1 MAITQLSV
9 FLENKPGK
17 LYEVVK
23 RISEAGINL
32 RAMTIA
38 EVRDFGILRIIVS
51 DAKKAMEVL
60 EDDHIITTTEVVSA
74 VMEDKAGALYDIL
87 QALESANVNIEYM
100 LLDTFNQAKVNIEYM
115 YAYTGEV
122 TGSANV
128 VFRVDDIEGAEAQL
142 REAGVQVL

>member
-1 MAITQLSV
+1 MAITQLSI
-9 FLENKPGK
+9 FLENKPGM

-23 RISEAGINL
+23 RLAEAGVNI

-51 DAKKAMEVL
+51 DAEKAMEVL

-74 VMEDKAGALYDIL
+74 IMEDKAGALYDIL
-87 QALESANVNIEYM
+87 QALESAN
-100 LLDTFNQAKVNIEYM
+100 VNIEYM

-128 VFRVDDIEGAEAQL
+128 VFRVDDIEGAEAKL
-142 REAGVQVL
+142 KEAGVEVL

>member
-1 MAITQLSV
+1 MAITQLSI
-9 FLENKPGK
+9 FLENKPGT
-17 LYEVVK
+17 LHETVK
-23 RISEAGINL
+23 RISEAGINI

-38 EVRDFGILRIIVS
+38 EVRDFGILRIIV
-51 DAKKAMEVL
+51 DDVAKAMEVL

-87 QALESANVNIEYM
+87 QALEAAN
-100 LLDTFNQAKVNIEYM
+100 VNIEYM

-128 VFRVDDIEGAEAQL
+128 VFRVDDIEGAEAKL
-142 REAGVQVL
+142 REAGVEVL

>member
-1 MAITQLSV
+1 MAITQLSI
-9 FLENKPGK
+9 FLENKPGM

-23 RISEAGINL
+23 RLAEAGVNI

-74 VMEDKAGALYDIL
+74 IMEDKAGALYDIL
-87 QALESANVNIEYM
+87 QALESANVNIE
-100 LLDTFNQAKVNIEYM
+100 
-115 YAYTGEV
+115 
-122 TGSANV
+122 
-128 VFRVDDIEGAEAQL
+128 
-142 REAGVQVL
+142 

>member
-1 MAITQLSV
+1 MAITQLSI
-9 FLENKPGK
+9 FLENKPGM
-17 LYEVVK
+17 LYEVVQ
-23 RISEAGINL
+23 RISEAGINI

-51 DAKKAMEVL
+51 DVKKAMEVL

-87 QALESANVNIEYM
+87 QALESA
-100 LLDTFNQAKVNIEYM
+100 DVNIEYM

-128 VFRVDDIEGAEAQL
+128 VFRVDDIEGAEAKL
-142 REAGVQVL
+142 REAGVEVL

>member
-1 MAITQLSV
+1 MAITQLSI
-9 FLENKPGK
+9 FLENKPGT
-17 LYEVVK
+17 LHETVK
-23 RISEAGINL
+23 RISEAGVNI

-51 DAKKAMEVL
+51 DVEKAMAVL
-60 EDDHIITTTEVVSA
+60 QDDHIITTTEVVSA

-100 LLDTFNQAKVNIEYM
+100 

-128 VFRVDDIEGAEAQL
+128 VFRVDDIEGAETKL

>member
-100 LLDTFNQAKVNIEYM
+100 

-128 VFRVDDIEGAEAQL
+128 VFRVDDIEGAESKL
-142 REAGVQVL
+142 REAGVEVL

>member
-23 RISEAGINL
+23 RISEARINL

-100 LLDTFNQAKVNIEYM
+100 

>member
-1 MAITQLSV
+1 MAITQLSI
-9 FLENKPGK
+9 FLENKPGT
-17 LYEVVK
+17 LHETVK
-23 RISEAGINL
+23 RISEAGVNI

-51 DAKKAMEVL
+51 DVEKAMAVL
-60 EDDHIITTTEVVSA
+60 QDDHIITTTEVVSA

-100 LLDTFNQAKVNIEYM
+100 

-128 VFRVDDIEGAEAQL
+128 VFRVDDIEGAEAKL
-142 REAGVQVL
+142 KEAGVEVL

>member
-100 LLDTFNQAKVNIEYM
+100 

-128 VFRVDDIEGAEAQL
+128 VFRVDDIEGAEAKL
-142 REAGVQVL
+142 REAGVEVL

>member
-1 MAITQLSV
+1 MAITQLSI
-9 FLENKPGK
+9 FLENKPGM

-23 RISEAGINL
+23 RLAEAGVNI

-51 DAKKAMEVL
+51 DAEKAMEVL

-74 VMEDKAGALYDIL
+74 IMEDKAGALYDIL
-87 QALESANVNIEYM
+87 QALESAN
-100 LLDTFNQAKVNIEYM
+100 VNIEYM

-128 VFRVDDIEGAEAQL
+128 VFRVDDIEGAEAKL
-142 REAGVQVL
+142 REAGVEVL

>member
-74 VMEDKAGALYDIL
+74 VMEDRAGALYDIL
-87 QALESANVNIEYM
+87 QALESAN
-100 LLDTFNQAKVNIEYM
+100 VNIEYM

>member
-1 MAITQLSV
+1 MAITQLSI
-9 FLENKPGK
+9 FLENKPGT
-17 LYEVVK
+17 LHETVK
-23 RISEAGINL
+23 RISEAGVNI

-38 EVRDFGILRIIVS
+38 EVRDFGILRIIV
-51 DAKKAMEVL
+51 DNIEKAMEVL
-60 EDDHIITTTEVVSA
+60 QDDHIITTTEVVSA

-87 QALESANVNIEYM
+87 QALEAAN
-100 LLDTFNQAKVNIEYM
+100 VNIEYM

-128 VFRVDDIEGAEAQL
+128 VFRVDDIEGAEAKL

>member
-1 MAITQLSV
+1 MAITQLSI
-9 FLENKPGK
+9 FLENKPGT
-17 LYEVVK
+17 LHETVR
-23 RISEAGINL
+23 RISEAGVNI

-38 EVRDFGILRIIVS
+38 EVRDFGILRIIGS
-51 DAKKAMEVL
+51 DVEKAMAVL
-60 EDDHIITTTEVVSA
+60 QDDHIITTTEVVSA

-100 LLDTFNQAKVNIEYM
+100 

-128 VFRVDDIEGAEAQL
+128 VFRVDDIEGAEAKL

>member
-1 MAITQLSV
+1 MEMAITQLSI
-9 FLENKPGK
+9 FLENKPGM

-23 RISEAGINL
+23 RLAEAGVNI

-38 EVRDFGILRIIVS
+38 EVRDFGILRINVS

-74 VMEDKAGALYDIL
+74 IMEDKAGALYNIL
-87 QALESANVNIEYM
+87 QALESAN
-100 LLDTFNQAKVNIEYM
+100 VNIEYM

-128 VFRVDDIEGAEAQL
+128 VFRVDDIEGAEAEL
-142 REAGVQVL
+142 RKAGVEVL

>member
-23 RISEAGINL
+23 RISEADINL

-60 EDDHIITTTEVVSA
+60 EDDHIITTTKVVSA

-87 QALESANVNIEYM
+87 QALESAN
-100 LLDTFNQAKVNIEYM
+100 VNIEYM

-128 VFRVDDIEGAEAQL
+128 VFRVDDIEGAEAKL
-142 REAGVQVL
+142 REAGVEVL

>member
-1 MAITQLSV
+1 MAITQLSI
-9 FLENKPGK
+9 FLENKPGT
-17 LYEVVK
+17 LHETVK
-23 RISEAGINL
+23 RISEAGVNI
-32 RAMTIA
+32 RAMTSA

-51 DAKKAMEVL
+51 DVEKAMAVL
-60 EDDHIITTTEVVSA
+60 QDDHIITTTEVVSA

-100 LLDTFNQAKVNIEYM
+100 

-128 VFRVDDIEGAEAQL
+128 VFRVDDIAGAEAKL
-142 REAGVQVL
+142 RDAGVQVL

>member
-1 MAITQLSV
+1 MAITQLSI
-9 FLENKPGK
+9 FLENKPGM

-23 RISEAGINL
+23 RLAEAGVNI

-51 DAKKAMEVL
+51 DAEKAMEVL

-100 LLDTFNQAKVNIEYM
+100 

-128 VFRVDDIEGAEAQL
+128 VFRVDDIEGAEEEL
-142 REAGVQVL
+142 RKAGVEVL

>member
-74 VMEDKAGALYDIL
+74 VMEDRAGALYDIL
-87 QALESANVNIEYM
+87 QALESAN
-100 LLDTFNQAKVNIEYM
+100 VNIEYM

-128 VFRVDDIEGAEAQL
+128 VFRVDDIEGAEAKL
-142 REAGVQVL
+142 REAGVEVL

>member
-1 MAITQLSV
+1 MAITQLSI
-9 FLENKPGK
+9 FLENKPGT
-17 LYEVVK
+17 LHEVVK
-23 RISEAGINL
+23 RLSEAGVNI

-51 DAKKAMEVL
+51 DVEKAKEVL

-87 QALESANVNIEYM
+87 EALESA
-100 LLDTFNQAKVNIEYM
+100 DANIEYM

-128 VFRVDDIEGAEAQL
+128 VFRVDDIEGAEAKL
-142 REAGVQVL
+142 REAGVEVL

>member
-1 MAITQLSV
+1 MAITQLSI

-51 DAKKAMEVL
+51 DAEKAMEVL

-100 LLDTFNQAKVNIEYM
+100 

-128 VFRVDDIEGAEAQL
+128 VFRVDDIEGAEAKL
-142 REAGVQVL
+142 REAGVEVL

>member
-1 MAITQLSV
+1 MAITQLSI
-9 FLENKPGK
+9 FLENKPGM

-23 RISEAGINL
+23 RLAEAGVNI

-74 VMEDKAGALYDIL
+74 IMEDKAGALYNIL

-100 LLDTFNQAKVNIEYM
+100 
-115 YAYTGEV
+115 YAYTEEV

-128 VFRVDDIEGAEAQL
+128 VFRVDDIEGAEAEL
-142 REAGVQVL
+142 RKAGVEVL

>member
-1 MAITQLSV
+1 MAITQLSI
-9 FLENKPGK
+9 FLENKPGM

-23 RISEAGINL
+23 RISEAGINI

-51 DAKKAMEVL
+51 DAAKAMEVL

-100 LLDTFNQAKVNIEYM
+100 

-128 VFRVDDIEGAEAQL
+128 VFRVDDIEGAEAEL
-142 REAGVQVL
+142 RKAGVEVL

>member
-87 QALESANVNIEYM
+87 QALESA
-100 LLDTFNQAKVNIEYM
+100 DVNIEYM

>member
-23 RISEAGINL
+23 RISEADINL

-100 LLDTFNQAKVNIEYM
+100 

-128 VFRVDDIEGAEAQL
+128 VFRVDDIEGAEAKL
-142 REAGVQVL
+142 REAGVEVL

>member
-1 MAITQLSV
+1 MAITQLSI
-9 FLENKPGK
+9 FLENKPGM
-17 LYEVVK
+17 LHEVVK
-23 RISEAGINL
+23 RLSEAEINI

-51 DAKKAMEVL
+51 DVAKAKEVL

-74 VMEDKAGALYDIL
+74 IMEDKAGALYDIL
-87 QALESANVNIEYM
+87 EALESAE
-100 LLDTFNQAKVNIEYM
+100 ANIEYM

-128 VFRVDDIEGAEAQL
+128 VFRVDDIEGAEAKL
-142 REAGVQVL
+142 KEAGVQVL

>member
-1 MAITQLSV
+1 MAITQLSI
-9 FLENKPGK
+9 FLENKPGM

-23 RISEAGINL
+23 RLAEAGVNI

-51 DAKKAMEVL
+51 DAEKAMEVL

-74 VMEDKAGALYDIL
+74 IMEDKAGALYDIL
-87 QALESANVNIEYM
+87 QALESAN
-100 LLDTFNQAKVNIEYM
+100 VNIEYM

-128 VFRVDDIEGAEAQL
+128 VFRVDDIEGAEAEL
-142 REAGVQVL
+142 RKAGVEVL

>member
-51 DAKKAMEVL
+51 DANKAMDVL

-100 LLDTFNQAKVNIEYM
+100 

-128 VFRVDDIEGAEAQL
+128 VFRVDDIEGAEAKL

>member
-51 DAKKAMEVL
+51 DAEKAMEVL

-100 LLDTFNQAKVNIEYM
+100 

-128 VFRVDDIEGAEAQL
+128 VFRVDDIEGAEAKL
-142 REAGVQVL
+142 KEAGVEVL

>member
-1 MAITQLSV
+1 MAITQLSI
-9 FLENKPGK
+9 FLENKPGQ
-17 LYEVVK
+17 LHEVVK
-23 RISEAGINL
+23 RISEAGVNI

-51 DAKKAMEVL
+51 DIEKTKEVL
-60 EDDHIITTTEVVSA
+60 QDDHIITTTEVVSA
-74 VMEDKAGALYDIL
+74 IMEDKAGALYDIL

-100 LLDTFNQAKVNIEYM
+100 
-115 YAYTGEV
+115 YAYTGEE

-128 VFRVDDIEGAEAQL
+128 VFRVDDIEGAEAKL

>member
-1 MAITQLSV
+1 MAITQLSI
-9 FLENKPGK
+9 FLENKPGM
-17 LYEVVK
+17 LHEVVK
-23 RISEAGINL
+23 RLSEAGINI

-51 DAKKAMEVL
+51 DVEKAKEAL

-87 QALESANVNIEYM
+87 QALESA
-100 LLDTFNQAKVNIEYM
+100 DANIEYM

-128 VFRVDDIEGAEAQL
+128 VFRVDDIEGAEAKL
-142 REAGVQVL
+142 REAGVEVL

>member
-1 MAITQLSV
+1 MAITQLSI
-9 FLENKPGK
+9 FLENKPGT
-17 LYEVVK
+17 LHEVVK
-23 RISEAGINL
+23 RLSEAGINI

-51 DAKKAMEVL
+51 DVEKAKEVL

-87 QALESANVNIEYM
+87 EALESA
-100 LLDTFNQAKVNIEYM
+100 DANIEYM

-128 VFRVDDIEGAEAQL
+128 VFRVDDIEGAEVKL
-142 REAGVQVL
+142 REAGVEVL

>member
-100 LLDTFNQAKVNIEYM
+100 

-128 VFRVDDIEGAEAQL
+128 VFRVEDIEGAEAQL